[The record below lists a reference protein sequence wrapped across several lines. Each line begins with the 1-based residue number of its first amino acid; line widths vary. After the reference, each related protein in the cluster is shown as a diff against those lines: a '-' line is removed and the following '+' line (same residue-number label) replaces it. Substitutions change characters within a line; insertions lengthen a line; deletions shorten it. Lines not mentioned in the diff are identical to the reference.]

1 MTEPTRPDGAP
12 DNRPAV
18 LFPKGLG
25 LAIVV
30 LLTLQLALGYVQGAL
45 LHRQQEELRSLR
57 ADIQE
62 LAEAIDQGQGAMD
75 GGQGEGEP
83 WRRSRSRARQRTPAR
98 LLAARHVLD
107 GDEDD
112 RARKE
117 LQQSTDSARKAVND
131 ARKAEKQLSITE
143 NIRKADEQQRLNA
156 AQNQWQK
163 WALAALG
170 LAVLG
175 FLARGWIRNRG

>member
-1 MTEPTRPDGAP
+1 MTEPSRPANAP

-18 LFPKGLG
+18 LFPKWLG

-30 LLTLQLALGYVQGAL
+30 LLSLQLGLGYVQGAL
-45 LHRQQEELRSLR
+45 LHRQQEEIRSLR

-75 GGQGEGEP
+75 GGQADGEV
-83 WRRSRSRARQRTPAR
+83 WRFSRGRSPSRPR
-98 LLAARHVLD
+98 LLAARRVLD

-117 LQQSTDSARKAVND
+117 VQQSTDSARKAVSD

-143 NIRKADEQQRLNA
+143 NMRKADEQQRINA

>member
-1 MTEPTRPDGAP
+1 MTEHSRPDGST
-12 DNRPAV
+12 DTRPSA

-30 LLTLQLALGYVQGAL
+30 LLSLQLALGYVQGML
-45 LHRQQEELRSLR
+45 LHRQQEEIRSLR
-57 ADIQE
+57 VDLQD
-62 LAEAIDQGQGAMD
+62 LAEAIDQGLGSTD
-75 GGQGEGEP
+75 GGPPDGEP
-83 WRRSRSRARQRTPAR
+83 WRLSRVRPRPRPR

-131 ARKAEKQLSITE
+131 ARKAEKQMSITE
-143 NIRKADEQQRLNA
+143 NIRKADEQQRINA
-156 AQNQWQK
+156 AQSQWQK